1 MNLADWVR
9 AAGGRTAA
17 IIARLLGDRSR
28 GAPAILCY
36 HGVLPTPSGISPGA
50 FHCTP
55 EVFRQQLAGL
65 QNSGYRFVPL
75 AEMLSMHQEGRS
87 APRTLAVTFDD
98 GYANVLHRAYPVLR
112 ELGIPAT
119 VFVCTGFVDS
129 KEPLP
134 FDPWCVAHRQRIPV
148 DDYRHLSEAECFELV
163 TDGRVDLGTH
173 THTHADFRGRPEAL
187 REDVTVSCQWLAARF
202 GRRPYPFAFPFG
214 RRYTGHSS
222 EELIG
227 AARTAGVSC
236 ALSTECG
243 YVSAASSLYHLG
255 RFLVYAWDSASTLR
269 GKLNGYYA
277 WIPRWQSR
285 LLRNRPAAV
294 KNETLPTQSAAQS
307 AAGAAGVR
315 RTVRGV

>member
-1 MNLADWVR
+1 MNMADWVR

-17 IIARLLGDRSR
+17 ILSRLFGDRTG

-36 HGVLPTPSGISPGA
+36 HGVLPTPPGLSPGA

-55 EVFRQQLAGL
+55 EVFREQLAGL
-65 QNSGYRFVPL
+65 QESGYRFVPL
-75 AEMLSMHQEGRS
+75 AEMLAMQREGRFT
-87 APRTLAVTFDD
+87 PRTLAVTFDD
-98 GYANVLHRAYPVLR
+98 GYANVLHRAYPILK
-112 ELGIPAT
+112 ELNIPAT

-134 FDPWCVAHRQRIPV
+134 FDTWCIAHRQRIPA
-148 DDYRHLSEAECFELV
+148 DDYRHLSETECIEM
-163 TDGRVDLGTH
+163 TADGLIDLGTH
-173 THTHADFRGRPEAL
+173 THTHADFRGRADAL
-187 REDVTVSCQWLAARF
+187 RKDLAVSCQWLFARF
-202 GRRPYPFAFPFG
+202 GNRQYPFAFPFG

-222 EELIG
+222 EELI
-227 AARTAGVSC
+227 AAAMAAGVSC

-243 YVSAASSLYHLG
+243 YVSTAASPYHLG
-255 RFLVYAWDSASTLR
+255 RFLVYARDSASTLR

-294 KNETLPTQSAAQS
+294 KSESLPAQS
-307 AAGAAGVR
+307 AARAADVR

>member
-17 IIARLLGDRSR
+17 ILARLLGDRSR

-36 HGVLPTPSGISPGA
+36 HGVLPTPPGVSPGA

-55 EVFRQQLAGL
+55 EVFREQLAGL
-65 QNSGYRFVPL
+65 QNRGYRFVPL
-75 AEMLSMHQEGRS
+75 AEMLSMQREGRL
-87 APRTLAVTFDD
+87 APRTLTVTFDD
-98 GYANVLHRAYPVLR
+98 GYANVLHRAYPILR

-129 KEPLP
+129 REPLP
-134 FDPWCVAHRQRIPV
+134 FDPWCVAHRQRLAV
-148 DDYRHLSEAECFELV
+148 DDYRHLSEAECFELAA
-163 TDGRVDLGTH
+163 DGLVDLGTH
-173 THTHADFRGRPEAL
+173 THMHADFRGRAEAL
-187 REDVTVSCQWLAARF
+187 REDLVVSCQWLAARF
-202 GRRPYPFAFPFG
+202 GVRQYPFAFPFG
-214 RRYTGHSS
+214 RRYTGHST

-227 AARTAGVSC
+227 AARATGVSC

-243 YVSAASSLYHLG
+243 HVSAASSPYHLG
-255 RFLVYAWDSASTLR
+255 RFLVYAWDSASTLG
-269 GKLNGYYA
+269 GKLSGYYA
-277 WIPRWQSR
+277 WLPRLQSR
-285 LLRNRPAAV
+285 LLRNRPSAA
-294 KNETLPTQSAAQS
+294 KTESLPAQS

>member
-17 IIARLLGDRSR
+17 VLARLLGDRSR
-28 GAPAILCY
+28 GSPAILCY
-36 HGVLPTPSGISPGA
+36 HGVLPTPSGVSPGA

-55 EVFRQQLAGL
+55 EVFRKQLSGL
-65 QNSGYRFVPL
+65 QKSGYRFVPL
-75 AEMLSMHQEGRS
+75 AEMLAMHQEGRF
-87 APRTLAVTFDD
+87 APRTLTVTFDD
-98 GYANVLHRAYPVLR
+98 GYANVLHRAYPILR

-134 FDPWCVAHRQRIPV
+134 FDPWCVAHRQRILG
-148 DDYRHLSEAECFELV
+148 DDYRHLSEAECFEL
-163 TDGRVDLGTH
+163 TADGLVDLGTH
-173 THTHADFRGRPEAL
+173 THTHADFRGRAEAL
-187 REDVTVSCQWLAARF
+187 RKDLAVSCQWLTARF
-202 GRRPYPFAFPFG
+202 GRRQYPFAFPFG
-214 RRYTGHSS
+214 RRHTGHSS

-227 AARTAGVSC
+227 AARAAGVSC

-243 YVSAASSLYHLG
+243 YVSAASSPYHLG

-285 LLRNRPAAV
+285 LLRKRLTTTKAEP
-294 KNETLPTQSAAQS
+294 LSAES
-307 AAGAAGVR
+307 TAGTAGVR